1 MERRV
6 ERVRFAGSTG
16 ATLAGLLDRPLEE
29 PRAWAVFA
37 HCFTCS
43 KDAKAA
49 YHVGRTL
56 AERGIAMLRFDV
68 TGLGESEGDFTATDF
83 RTNVED
89 VVAAAEFLGRTRVAP
104 ALLVGHSLGG
114 AACLAAAPRLPA
126 VRLVATIAT
135 PSDTASLRARILDQA
150 PELSCCA
157 EEAEVEVGARP
168 VRLGRRTVEGL
179 AGATVVEAAALL
191 GRALLV
197 FHSPD
202 DELLPFAHAERIF
215 AAARQPKGLL
225 ALPGAGHLLPDE
237 RDARLVGEVLAAWVE
252 RG

>member
-1 MERRV
+1 V

-16 ATLAGLLDRPLEE
+16 ATLAGLLDRPLDE

-49 YHVGRTL
+49 YRVGRTL

-89 VVAAAEFLGRTRVAP
+89 VVAAAEFLGRTRTAP

-114 AACLAAAPRLPA
+114 AACLAAAPRLAA

-135 PSDTASLRARILDQA
+135 PSDTASLRARI
-150 PELSCCA
+150 
-157 EEAEVEVGARP
+157 
-168 VRLGRRTVEGL
+168 
-179 AGATVVEAAALL
+179 
-191 GRALLV
+191 
-197 FHSPD
+197 
-202 DELLPFAHAERIF
+202 LPFAHAERIF

-225 ALPGAGHLLPDE
+225 ALPGAGHLLSDE
-237 RDARLVGEVLAAWVE
+237 RDARFVGEVLAAWVE
-252 RG
+252 RW